1 MKEYMCPSCLYYIKG
16 EVNKCPN
23 CGYRIRPK
31 LDRITKSKLK
41 KIAWKEFSSYIRL
54 KQCIKTT
61 GEIDTGICYTCGRA
75 FSIDKLQAGHL
86 KNGRTNDTLF
96 DEDYIR
102 IQCVSCNVI
111 KNGNQGIFVL
121 NIIEELT
128 QNGMSLRQAVDTIS
142 DYILSKPDKITFTNE
157 QLCEKIKYYTEAKE
171 KLTRE
176 YIQC

>member
-23 CGYRIRPK
+23 CGCRIRPK

-61 GEIDTGICYTCGRA
+61 GEIDTGICYTCGRT

-86 KNGRTNDTLF
+86 KN
-96 DEDYIR
+96 
-102 IQCVSCNVI
+102 
-111 KNGNQGIFVL
+111 
-121 NIIEELT
+121 EELT
-128 QNGMSLRQAVDTIS
+128 IFYLTKI
-142 DYILSKPDKITFTNE
+142 ILGFNV
-157 QLCEKIKYYTEAKE
+157 LAAM
-171 KLTRE
+171 L
-176 YIQC
+176 